1 MTPAAQHCGAD
12 FSLRRILIRRS
23 FATNANRVPHDG
35 GTGFSLWVACTL
47 LLILAAALPAQTLA
61 NAEALWRSHDYD
73 GAKAAFEALV
83 KANPKNAEY
92 HVRYGDLF
100 YERFNAE
107 EAQKLYEE
115 ALTIDP
121 KNAHAMLGE
130 AQIVADNFDP
140 KANDFATKA
149 LEYDPKLYQAHEL
162 MARIALEDDNTKKA
176 ESEADAAIAI
186 QSDALEAIAI
196 KASIDLLADKESP
209 WVAKIGN
216 RGKGYETIAHF
227 YMINRRY
234 EESIQYLVKAVTATP
249 DLWSAHSELGV
260 NLMRLGR
267 EGDARKELQLAYDN
281 HFRDAAT
288 ANTLTLMDSYS
299 KFTTFE
305 TPTTALRLNKKEA
318 DVLRPY
324 FQEELDRAMATYE
337 KKYKF
342 HLKVPVQVEV
352 YPDHEDFAVRTM
364 GMPGLGALGVTF
376 NNYIAMDSP
385 SGRPPGQFHWAST
398 LWHELSHVYVL
409 EMTNE
414 RVPRWFTEGLS
425 VHEETAASPDWGD
438 RLSPEIIAAIR
449 EKKLLPIADID
460 RGFVHPTYQAQV
472 IVSYYEAGKICDYIS
487 ERWGE
492 SKLLDMIHEF
502 AKNRPTVDVIKEQ
515 LGITPEAF
523 DKDFLAMIDKE
534 TSKTVAGFSDW
545 TKQVR
550 EISQLAKDG
559 KYDEV
564 IAKGRAIES
573 IYPDYVEAGN
583 VYDFVAEACLK
594 KDDKACAMEELG
606 SYSKIGGRDPATIK
620 QYAKLLQDA
629 GKLKEA
635 QAALERLN
643 FIFPVDAELHERLG
657 GLMMQNGDPKGAV
670 REYQALLAMNPIDKA
685 GSHYNLGK
693 AFLAAGQKD
702 QAREEAV
709 SSLEAAPNFKP
720 AQKLLLETSG
730 GEK

>member
-1 MTPAAQHCGAD
+1 
-12 FSLRRILIRRS
+12 
-23 FATNANRVPHDG
+23 
-35 GTGFSLWVACTL
+35 
-47 LLILAAALPAQTLA
+47 
-61 NAEALWRSHDYD
+61 
-73 GAKAAFEALV
+73 
-83 KANPKNAEY
+83 
-92 HVRYGDLF
+92 
-100 YERFNAE
+100 
-107 EAQKLYEE
+107 
-115 ALTIDP
+115 
-121 KNAHAMLGE
+121 MLGE
-130 AQIVADNFDP
+130 AQIAADEFDP

-149 LEYDPKLYQAHEL
+149 LESDPKLYQAHEL
-162 MARIALEDDNTKKA
+162 MARMALEDDNTKKA
-176 ESEADAAIAI
+176 DSEADAALAI

-249 DLWSAHSELGV
+249 DLWNAHSELGV

-324 FQEELDRAMATYE
+324 FQEELKRAMATYE

-342 HLKVPVQVEV
+342 KLNVPVQVEV

-449 EKKLLPIADID
+449 DKKLLPIADID

-487 ERWGE
+487 QRWGE

-502 AKNRPTVDVIKEQ
+502 AKNRPTIDVIKEQ
-515 LGITPEAF
+515 LGIDARSFRQGFPGHDRQGNQQNRRRLLRLDQSRCAKSASSRRMASTTKSSPKA
-523 DKDFLAMIDKE
+523 AP
-534 TSKTVAGFSDW
+534 SKA
-545 TKQVR
+545 
-550 EISQLAKDG
+550 
-559 KYDEV
+559 
-564 IAKGRAIES
+564 S
-573 IYPDYVEAGN
+573 IPTTW
-583 VYDFVAEACLK
+583 K
-594 KDDKACAMEELG
+594 
-606 SYSKIGGRDPATIK
+606 PATS
-620 QYAKLLQDA
+620 
-629 GKLKEA
+629 
-635 QAALERLN
+635 
-643 FIFPVDAELHERLG
+643 
-657 GLMMQNGDPKGAV
+657 MT
-670 REYQALLAMNPIDKA
+670 
-685 GSHYNLGK
+685 
-693 AFLAAGQKD
+693 
-702 QAREEAV
+702 
-709 SSLEAAPNFKP
+709 SSPKP
-720 AQKLLLETSG
+720 A
-730 GEK
+730 